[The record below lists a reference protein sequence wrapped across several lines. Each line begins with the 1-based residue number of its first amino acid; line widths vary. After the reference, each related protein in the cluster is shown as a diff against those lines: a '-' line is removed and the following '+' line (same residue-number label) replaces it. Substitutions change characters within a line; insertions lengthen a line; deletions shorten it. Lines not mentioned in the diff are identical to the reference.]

1 MDKRE
6 RLKSY
11 EKEERRGDMAFSGL
25 SLGLRIGS
33 GLSKNNGRE
42 GEMKDRETRDDVTK
56 EDSNL
61 VLAFRAAAIWLL
73 TPMVGLGV
81 VSYGVS
87 NRVFDTKFSLK
98 V

>member
-1 MDKRE
+1 MSKRE
-6 RLKSY
+6 RLKNY
-11 EKEERRGDMAFSGL
+11 EKEERKRRYGVFRVEFGIAD
-25 SLGLRIGS
+25 RIGS
-33 GLSKNNGRE
+33 FKNNGRE
-42 GEMKDRETRDDVTK
+42 GEMIDRETRDDVTK

-87 NRVFDTKFSLK
+87 NRVLDTKSSLK